1 MLLGRKLSF
10 GDTIG
15 VIAPAS
21 CDDFNIIEKKIN
33 NFKNLGFKVKIGDHL
48 YDKKGYFAGDDKQ
61 RAEDLMNMFKD
72 DKVTAIICFR
82 GGYGT
87 MRILPF
93 LDLNVIKKNPKI
105 LCGYSD
111 ITILLNYL
119 YKKLGFITFHGPMI
133 KSDFEEEATRE
144 SLISALIKGN
154 TGYEID
160 LQRYPSVEI
169 LNPTNIKGDLTGG
182 NLSLICSSLGTPFE
196 IETKNKIL
204 IIEEVNEKTYAVDRM
219 LTQLLMANKLQHCK
233 GLILGYFT
241 PNKEDKTTD
250 NFTISEV
257 IKDRILTLN
266 KPTILNFPF
275 GHEYPNLTLPIG
287 AEITFDFY
295 NKKIRTIHPIVT

>member
-15 VIAPAS
+15 IIAPAS

-33 NFKNLGFKVKIGDHL
+33 DFKGLGFKVKIGDHL
-48 YDKKGYFAGDDKQ
+48 YNKKGYFAGDDKQ

-72 DKVTAIICFR
+72 DRVTAIICFR

-133 KSDFEEEATRE
+133 KSDFGEEATRE
-144 SLISALIKGN
+144 SFISALIKGS

-160 LQRYPSVEI
+160 LERYPSVEI
-169 LNPTNIKGDLTGG
+169 LNPNNIKGALAGG

-233 GLILGYFT
+233 GFILGYFT

-250 NFTISEV
+250 NFTITEV

-295 NKKIRTIHPIVT
+295 NKKIRIPHPVVK

>member
-33 NFKNLGFKVKIGDHL
+33 DFKNLGFKVKIGDHL